1 MLIIAENLNALDF
14 EQLMDIYIEGNQ
26 ENAEEFWP
34 ELPYGERLERAKKGF
49 RQYLETGFFSKDG
62 ARYMIWEIKGK
73 YICAL
78 RLEPFQDG
86 LLMEALETIPG
97 ERRKGHA
104 SNLIHSVQ
112 AWLGHGKIYSHVSKR
127 NTASLATHARCG
139 FEKYLDHS
147 VYSDG
152 TVNEKA
158 YTMRY
163 EA

>member
-1 MLIIAENLNALDF
+1 MLIVARTLEELDF

-26 ENAEEFWP
+26 ENGAEFWP
-34 ELPYGERLERAKKGF
+34 ELSYEKRLERAKEGF
-49 RQYLETGFFSKDG
+49 HKYLETGFFVKSG
-62 ARYMIWEIKGK
+62 AVYMVWERDGK
-73 YICAL
+73 YVSAL
-78 RLEPFQDG
+78 RLEPFMDG

-97 ERRKGHA
+97 ERQKGYA
-104 SNLIHSVQ
+104 SALIRGVQ
-112 AWLGHGKIYSHVSKR
+112 TWMGQGKIYSHVSKH

-139 FEKYLDHS
+139 FKIHLDHCI
-147 VYSDG
+147 YSDG